1 MDAFGQASSKG
12 TNPESTRRPTYNGLQ
27 SIGLLQQLSEDP
39 SVVSKPDLIGLIGGG
54 ALGLYVANK
63 FPKAVV
69 KYIGIIVGAELG
81 IMIVRAMTTKRS
93 V

>member
-1 MDAFGQASSKG
+1 MDFTGQMKENLQNKMPQG
-12 TNPESTRRPTYNGLQ
+12 TGLK
-27 SIGLLQQLSEDP
+27 SIGLLQQLTEDP
-39 SVVSKPDLIGLIGGG
+39 SAVSKTDIVGLLAGG
-54 ALGLYVANK
+54 ALGLYISSK